1 MIFDPTTCCACAAVP
16 GTAGRSAAYPFRR
29 GPLGRGT
36 FQRAVRAGMPRQPE
50 RGGLLRRS
58 FAGLWH
64 LHAAARYP
72 LPSAVRAADR
82 LAVQQF
88 LAGLPRPRFAEGAS
102 CPSAAELLARV
113 CGAGNADDAASAAA
127 PYTLLCALAHGDEE
141 SRRLSPLVARAVEAI
156 RDNYMALYGVEELS
170 AQLGVSKCHLVRV
183 FSSEMGMP
191 PGRFLTSVR
200 IEAAKLLLAEREY
213 SLEMIAGLCGFS
225 GANYLCRVF
234 KRETG
239 LSPAAWRETAA
250 HKAVVQKLPARNNEI
265 YV

>member
-1 MIFDPTTCCACAAVP
+1 MKEIYVVNCCRTAVGSFGGSLKDTP
-16 GTAGRSAAYPFRR
+16 APE
-29 GPLGRGT
+29 LG
-36 FQRAVRAGMPRQPE
+36 AVVVKEALSRAGVEPEQVDELMFGCILTAAQGQNPARQV
-50 RGGLLRRS
+50 G
-58 FAGLWH
+58 
-64 LHAAARYP
+64 
-72 LPSAVRAADR
+72 VK
-82 LAVQQF
+82 
-88 LAGLPRPRFAEGAS
+88 AGLPYSVPAYTVGMVCGSGMKSVIEGAR
-102 CPSAAELLARV
+102 AILAGDADIIV
-113 CGAGNADDAASAAA
+113 AGGTENMSAA
-127 PYTLLCALAHGDEE
+127 PYALLCALAHGDEE

>member
-1 MIFDPTTCCACAAVP
+1 MCSHGRYRISEGSAILDPKPVNSIGVVAAPDLRCVIQHACVK
-16 GTAGRSAAYPFRR
+16 S
-29 GPLGRGT
+29 
-36 FQRAVRAGMPRQPE
+36 
-50 RGGLLRRS
+50 S
-58 FAGLWH
+58 
-64 LHAAARYP
+64 
-72 LPSAVRAADR
+72 
-82 LAVQQF
+82 
-88 LAGLPRPRFAEGAS
+88 
-102 CPSAAELLARV
+102 
-113 CGAGNADDAASAAA
+113 AA

>member
-1 MIFDPTTCCACAAVP
+1 MIFDPTTCCACAAVQELQGEAPLTLSGEGLWAGVLSSGQCVLECP
-16 GTAGRSAAYPFRR
+16 GSQSAA
-29 GPLGRGT
+29 GSSGDLLLGFGT
-36 FQRAVRAGMPRQPE
+36 FTLRPVTPCHLLCVR
-50 RGGLLRRS
+50 
-58 FAGLWH
+58 
-64 LHAAARYP
+64 
-72 LPSAVRAADR
+72 
-82 LAVQQF
+82 
-88 LAGLPRPRFAEGAS
+88 
-102 CPSAAELLARV
+102 LLARV

>member
-1 MIFDPTTCCACAAVP
+1 MYF
-16 GTAGRSAAYPFRR
+16 
-29 GPLGRGT
+29 
-36 FQRAVRAGMPRQPE
+36 
-50 RGGLLRRS
+50 
-58 FAGLWH
+58 
-64 LHAAARYP
+64 
-72 LPSAVRAADR
+72 
-82 LAVQQF
+82 
-88 LAGLPRPRFAEGAS
+88 
-102 CPSAAELLARV
+102 
-113 CGAGNADDAASAAA
+113 
-127 PYTLLCALAHGDEE
+127 TLLCALAHGDEE

-191 PGRFLTSVR
+191 PGRFLTNVR

>member
-1 MIFDPTTCCACAAVP
+1 MIFDPTTCCACAAVQELQGEAPLTLSGEGLWAGVLSSGQCVLECP
-16 GTAGRSAAYPFRR
+16 GSQSAAGSSGDFL
-29 GPLGRGT
+29 LGFGT
-36 FQRAVRAGMPRQPE
+36 FT
-50 RGGLLRRS
+50 LRPVTPC
-58 FAGLWH
+58 H
-64 LHAAARYP
+64 
-72 LPSAVRAADR
+72 
-82 LAVQQF
+82 
-88 LAGLPRPRFAEGAS
+88 
-102 CPSAAELLARV
+102 
-113 CGAGNADDAASAAA
+113 
-127 PYTLLCALAHGDEE
+127 LLCALVHGDEE

-239 LSPAAWRETAA
+239 LSPAAWRETTA

>member
-1 MIFDPTTCCACAAVP
+1 MGLPAPVQRSCWPACAVP
-16 GTAGRSAAYPFRR
+16 
-29 GPLGRGT
+29 
-36 FQRAVRAGMPRQPE
+36 
-50 RGGLLRRS
+50 
-58 FAGLWH
+58 
-64 LHAAARYP
+64 
-72 LPSAVRAADR
+72 
-82 LAVQQF
+82 
-88 LAGLPRPRFAEGAS
+88 
-102 CPSAAELLARV
+102 
-113 CGAGNADDAASAAA
+113 NADDAASAAA

>member
-1 MIFDPTTCCACAAVP
+1 MEAVNRLIKETPLADLRYYLAAQ
-16 GTAGRSAAYPFRR
+16 Y
-29 GPLGRGT
+29 
-36 FQRAVRAGMPRQPE
+36 
-50 RGGLLRRS
+50 
-58 FAGLWH
+58 
-64 LHAAARYP
+64 
-72 LPSAVRAADR
+72 
-82 LAVQQF
+82 
-88 LAGLPRPRFAEGAS
+88 
-102 CPSAAELLARV
+102 
-113 CGAGNADDAASAAA
+113 ASAAA

-183 FSSEMGMP
+183 FSSEIGMP

>member
-1 MIFDPTTCCACAAVP
+1 MIFDPTTCCACAAVQELQSEAP
-16 GTAGRSAAYPFRR
+16 LTLSGEGLWAGVLSSGQCVLECPCSQSAA
-29 GPLGRGT
+29 GSSGDLLLGFGT
-36 FQRAVRAGMPRQPE
+36 FTLRPVTPCHLLCVRLTG
-50 RGGLLRRS
+50 
-58 FAGLWH
+58 
-64 LHAAARYP
+64 
-72 LPSAVRAADR
+72 

-88 LAGLPRPRFAEGAS
+88 LAGLPQPRFADGAS

>member
-1 MIFDPTTCCACAAVP
+1 MIFDSTTCCACAAVQELQGEAPLTLSGEGLWAGVLSSGQCVLECP
-16 GTAGRSAAYPFRR
+16 GSQSAA
-29 GPLGRGT
+29 GSSGDLLLGFGT
-36 FQRAVRAGMPRQPE
+36 FTLRPVTPCHLLCVRLTG
-50 RGGLLRRS
+50 
-58 FAGLWH
+58 
-64 LHAAARYP
+64 
-72 LPSAVRAADR
+72 

-88 LAGLPRPRFAEGAS
+88 LAGLPQPRFADGAS

-113 CGAGNADDAASAAA
+113 CGAGNGDDAASAAA

-156 RDNYMALYGVEELS
+156 RD
-170 AQLGVSKCHLVRV
+170 K
-183 FSSEMGMP
+183 MGMP

>member
-1 MIFDPTTCCACAAVP
+1 MIFDPTTCCACAAVQELQGEAPLTLSGEGLWAGVLSSGQCVLECP
-16 GTAGRSAAYPFRR
+16 GSQSAA
-29 GPLGRGT
+29 GSSGDLLLGFGT
-36 FQRAVRAGMPRQPE
+36 FTLRPVTPCHLLCVRLTG
-50 RGGLLRRS
+50 
-58 FAGLWH
+58 
-64 LHAAARYP
+64 
-72 LPSAVRAADR
+72 

-88 LAGLPRPRFAEGAS
+88 LAGLPQPRFADGAS

-127 PYTLLCALAHGDEE
+127 PYTLLCALAHGDE
-141 SRRLSPLVARAVEAI
+141 
-156 RDNYMALYGVEELS
+156 EELS

>member
-1 MIFDPTTCCACAAVP
+1 M
-16 GTAGRSAAYPFRR
+16 
-29 GPLGRGT
+29 
-36 FQRAVRAGMPRQPE
+36 
-50 RGGLLRRS
+50 
-58 FAGLWH
+58 
-64 LHAAARYP
+64 
-72 LPSAVRAADR
+72 
-82 LAVQQF
+82 
-88 LAGLPRPRFAEGAS
+88 GLP
-102 CPSAAELLARV
+102 
-113 CGAGNADDAASAAA
+113 
-127 PYTLLCALAHGDEE
+127 ALAHGDEE
-141 SRRLSPLVARAVEAI
+141 PRRLSPLVARAVEAI

-191 PGRFLTSVR
+191 PGHFLTSVR
-200 IEAAKLLLAEREY
+200 IEAAKLL
-213 SLEMIAGLCGFS
+213 IAGLCGFS

>member
-1 MIFDPTTCCACAAVP
+1 MIQPPAAPAPQCQELQGEAPLTLSGEGLWAGVLSSGQCVLECP
-16 GTAGRSAAYPFRR
+16 GSQSAA
-29 GPLGRGT
+29 GSSGDLLLGFGT
-36 FQRAVRAGMPRQPE
+36 FT
-50 RGGLLRRS
+50 LR
-58 FAGLWH
+58 
-64 LHAAARYP
+64 P
-72 LPSAVRAADR
+72 VTPCSAVRAADR
-82 LAVQQF
+82 GWPCSSFWPAAAAALCGWGFLPPVQRSCW
-88 LAGLPRPRFAEGAS
+88 PRVR
-102 CPSAAELLARV
+102 C
-113 CGAGNADDAASAAA
+113 GNANDAASAAA

>member
-1 MIFDPTTCCACAAVP
+1 MIFDPTTCCACAAVQELQGEAPLALSGEGLWAGVLSSGQCVLECP
-16 GTAGRSAAYPFRR
+16 GSQSAA
-29 GPLGRGT
+29 GSSGDLLLGFGT
-36 FQRAVRAGMPRQPE
+36 FTLRPVTPCHLLCVRLTG
-50 RGGLLRRS
+50 
-58 FAGLWH
+58 
-64 LHAAARYP
+64 
-72 LPSAVRAADR
+72 

-88 LAGLPRPRFAEGAS
+88 LAGLPQPRFADGAS
-102 CPSAAELLARV
+102 CPGAAELLARV

-200 IEAAKLLLAEREY
+200 I
-213 SLEMIAGLCGFS
+213 AGLCGFS

>member
-1 MIFDPTTCCACAAVP
+1 
-16 GTAGRSAAYPFRR
+16 
-29 GPLGRGT
+29 
-36 FQRAVRAGMPRQPE
+36 MPRQPE

-82 LAVQQF
+82 AGRAAV
-88 LAGLPRPRFAEGAS
+88 LAGLPQPRFADGAS